1 MTWEKFVDTR
11 FFELSSTAFAIVLF
25 FVINSISRNLIEK
38 QARKHG
44 LDRSR
49 SVYTKKFFGIT
60 WFLLLLVSLGFI
72 WEISFAGLFAS
83 FFAIAG
89 VALFANWSILSNV
102 TSSVILF
109 FYYPF
114 KIGSRIRILD
124 GGDNSVEGIV
134 KDITFFAIQIQ
145 TDEGD
150 SVSFPNNVAMQ
161 KAIMQI
167 GNDKA

>member
-1 MTWEKFVDTR
+1 MKWENIIDTR
-11 FFELSSTAFAIVLF
+11 FFELSSTTVAILLF
-25 FVINSISRNLIEK
+25 FVINSISRNIIEK
-38 QARKHG
+38 QAKKHG

-89 VALFANWSILSNV
+89 VALFANWSILSNI

-114 KIGSRIRILD
+114 KIGSRIRIID
-124 GGDNSVEGIV
+124 GDNSVEGIV
-134 KDITFFAIQIQ
+134 KDITFFSILVE
-145 TDEGD
+145 TDKNHL
-150 SVSFPNNVAMQ
+150 VSFPNNLAMQ
-161 KAIMQI
+161 KAISQLSMEEK
-167 GNDKA
+167 D